1 MGKNAIVGQS
11 GGPTSV
17 INASLA
23 GVFES
28 CKSRGAD
35 IVYGM
40 CNGVAGLLEERVV
53 DLSTLLTDD
62 LDIELLKRTPSSF
75 LGSCRYK
82 LPDWHTDEA
91 VYKKLFAI
99 LEKLDIG
106 YFFYIGGNDSMDT
119 IGKLAEYGECI
130 QSDIRFM
137 GVPKTIDN
145 DLMVTDHTPGYGSAA
160 KYIGV
165 VMKEIIRDATVYGTK
180 YVTVVE
186 IMGRNAGWLTA
197 AAALAKSGAKLESKD
212 IVSPL
217 WESLTTRPSLPNTPC
232 ELLTVEQ
239 TGATAAQR
247 IAMVRDELKKAG
259 ATALAVTGLDCVG
272 WLTNMRAR
280 DLPCTPLAVAY
291 ALVTMDSCT
300 LFIAPGR
307 LNDADAKTLADNG
320 VSLRDYPEL
329 IDTVHAL
336 PAEEVFLVDE
346 KTTNYDLYCALNEHK
361 TVTGADPIFALKG
374 VKNPVELANI
384 RECHVRDGVA
394 MVRFQM
400 DLEKAIA
407 EGKILHETDIE
418 KMLQKRRA
426 EMPGYFEDSF
436 DTIAAYGPNAAM
448 MHYHAE
454 GEVDS
459 VIEPRGFLLVDNG
472 GQYDCGTTDITRTY
486 PVGPLTE
493 NERKYYTWTLQSHID
508 IARAVFLDYCTGFAL
523 DSFAR
528 GPLWAHKINYRCGT
542 GHGVGYISSVH
553 EGPQSLRPQ
562 NPIVFKEG
570 MTITDEPGVY
580 ETDEVGIR
588 IENELECVD
597 AGTNQYGHWLKFE
610 PLTLV
615 PISTEPVIVDE
626 LTRDQINW
634 LNAYHAHVYE
644 MLSPRLTEEEKTW
657 LKAKTAPIDR

>member
-1 MGKNAIVGQS
+1 MTTNEKIAALRTAAQAAGAHGVLLMTSDPHSSEYLPAYYNSLPFFS
-11 GGPTSV
+11 GFTGENSTLVVTLTGSALWCDGRFYV
-17 INASLA
+17 QGDRQLA
-23 GVFES
+23 GTEIECMHAGS
-28 CKSRGAD
+28 A
-35 IVYGM
+35 
-40 CNGVAGLLEERVV
+40 GVPTVEEYLTAHFAAGQ
-53 DLSTLLTDD
+53 TLL
-62 LDIELLKRTPSSF
+62 LD
-75 LGSCRYK
+75 GSCV
-82 LPDWHTDEA
+82 PATIA
-91 VYKKLFAI
+91 N
-99 LEKLDIG
+99 G
-106 YFFYIGGNDSMDT
+106 Y
-119 IGKLAEYGECI
+119 
-130 QSDIRFM
+130 
-137 GVPKTIDN
+137 
-145 DLMVTDHTPGYGSAA
+145 
-160 KYIGV
+160 
-165 VMKEIIRDATVYGTK
+165 
-180 YVTVVE
+180 
-186 IMGRNAGWLTA
+186 

-307 LNDADAKTLADNG
+307 LNDANAKTLADNG

-346 KTTNYDLYCALNEHK
+346 KATNYDLYCALNEHK

-486 PVGPLTE
+486 PIGPLTE

-634 LNAYHAHVYE
+634 LNAYHTHVYE

>member
-1 MGKNAIVGQS
+1 MTTNEKIAALRAAAQAAGAHGVLLMTSDPHSSEYLPAYYNSLPFFS
-11 GGPTSV
+11 GFTGENSTLVVTLTGSALWCDGRFYV
-17 INASLA
+17 QGDRQLA
-23 GVFES
+23 GTEIECMHAGS
-28 CKSRGAD
+28 A
-35 IVYGM
+35 
-40 CNGVAGLLEERVV
+40 GVPTVEEYLTAHFAAGQ
-53 DLSTLLTDD
+53 TLL
-62 LDIELLKRTPSSF
+62 LD
-75 LGSCRYK
+75 GSCV
-82 LPDWHTDEA
+82 PATIA
-91 VYKKLFAI
+91 N
-99 LEKLDIG
+99 G
-106 YFFYIGGNDSMDT
+106 Y
-119 IGKLAEYGECI
+119 
-130 QSDIRFM
+130 
-137 GVPKTIDN
+137 
-145 DLMVTDHTPGYGSAA
+145 
-160 KYIGV
+160 
-165 VMKEIIRDATVYGTK
+165 
-180 YVTVVE
+180 
-186 IMGRNAGWLTA
+186 

-346 KTTNYDLYCALNEHK
+346 KATNYDLYCALNEHK

-634 LNAYHAHVYE
+634 LNVYHAHVYE

>member
-1 MGKNAIVGQS
+1 VPATI
-11 GGPTSV
+11 
-17 INASLA
+17 A
-23 GVFES
+23 
-28 CKSRGAD
+28 
-35 IVYGM
+35 
-40 CNGVAGLLEERVV
+40 NG
-53 DLSTLLTDD
+53 
-62 LDIELLKRTPSSF
+62 
-75 LGSCRYK
+75 Y
-82 LPDWHTDEA
+82 
-91 VYKKLFAI
+91 
-99 LEKLDIG
+99 
-106 YFFYIGGNDSMDT
+106 
-119 IGKLAEYGECI
+119 
-130 QSDIRFM
+130 
-137 GVPKTIDN
+137 
-145 DLMVTDHTPGYGSAA
+145 
-160 KYIGV
+160 
-165 VMKEIIRDATVYGTK
+165 
-180 YVTVVE
+180 
-186 IMGRNAGWLTA
+186 

-346 KTTNYDLYCALNEHK
+346 KATNYDLYCALNEHK

-448 MHYHAE
+448 MHYHATE
-454 GEVDS
+454 EDHAKL
-459 VIEPRGFLLVDNG
+459 EKKGFLLVDSG
-472 GQYDCGTTDITRTY
+472 ATYMDGTTDITRTY
-486 PVGPLTE
+486 PLGELTE
-493 NERKYYTWTLQSHID
+493 DECLFYTWTLQCHID
-508 IARAVFLDYCTGFAL
+508 IARAVWLDYCDGHML
-523 DSFAR
+523 DTIAR
-528 GPLWAHKINYRCGT
+528 EPLWRHLINYRCGT
-542 GHGVGYISSVH
+542 GHSVSHVGNVH
-553 EGPQSLRPQ
+553 EGPHALNGR
-562 NPIVFKEG
+562 NTTVFKPG
-570 MTITDEPGVY
+570 MIVTDEPGVY
-580 ETDEVGIR
+580 EGGVVGIR
-588 IENELECVD
+588 IENELECYHK
-597 AGTNQYGHWLKFE
+597 ASNQYGEFLAFR
-610 PLTLV
+610 PVTFV
-615 PISTEPVIVDE
+615 PIATSPIVPGVLSRDE
-626 LTRDQINW
+626 LDW
-634 LNAYHAHVYE
+634 LNAYHREVFEKLA
-644 MLSPRLTEEEKTW
+644 PRLTEDERDW
-657 LKAKTAPIDR
+657 LAKKCAAIGA

>member
-1 MGKNAIVGQS
+1 MTTNEKIAALRAAAQAAGAYGVLLMTSDPHSSEYLPAYYNSLPFFS
-11 GGPTSV
+11 GFTGENSTLVVTLTGSALWCDGRFYV
-17 INASLA
+17 QGDRQLA
-23 GVFES
+23 GTEIECMHAGS
-28 CKSRGAD
+28 A
-35 IVYGM
+35 
-40 CNGVAGLLEERVV
+40 GVPTVEEYLTAHFAAGQ
-53 DLSTLLTDD
+53 TLL
-62 LDIELLKRTPSSF
+62 LD
-75 LGSCRYK
+75 GSCV
-82 LPDWHTDEA
+82 PATIA
-91 VYKKLFAI
+91 
-99 LEKLDIG
+99 
-106 YFFYIGGNDSMDT
+106 ND
-119 IGKLAEYGECI
+119 Y
-130 QSDIRFM
+130 
-137 GVPKTIDN
+137 
-145 DLMVTDHTPGYGSAA
+145 
-160 KYIGV
+160 
-165 VMKEIIRDATVYGTK
+165 
-180 YVTVVE
+180 
-186 IMGRNAGWLTA
+186 

-307 LNDADAKTLADNG
+307 LNDTDAKTLADNG

-329 IDTVHAL
+329 IDAVHAL

-346 KTTNYDLYCALNEHK
+346 KATNYDLYCALNEHK

-374 VKNPVELANI
+374 VKSPVELANI

-394 MVRFQM
+394 VVRFQM

-426 EMPGYFEDSF
+426 EMLGYFEDSF

-657 LKAKTAPIDR
+657 LKAKTTPIDR

>member
-1 MGKNAIVGQS
+1 MTTNEKIAALRAAAQAAGAHGVLLMTSDPHSSEYLPAYYNSLPFFS
-11 GGPTSV
+11 GFTGENSTLVVTLTGSALWCDGRFYV
-17 INASLA
+17 QGDRQLA
-23 GVFES
+23 GTEIECMHAGS
-28 CKSRGAD
+28 A
-35 IVYGM
+35 
-40 CNGVAGLLEERVV
+40 GVPTVEEYLTAHFAAGQ
-53 DLSTLLTDD
+53 TLL
-62 LDIELLKRTPSSF
+62 LD
-75 LGSCRYK
+75 GSCV
-82 LPDWHTDEA
+82 PATIA
-91 VYKKLFAI
+91 N
-99 LEKLDIG
+99 G
-106 YFFYIGGNDSMDT
+106 Y
-119 IGKLAEYGECI
+119 
-130 QSDIRFM
+130 
-137 GVPKTIDN
+137 
-145 DLMVTDHTPGYGSAA
+145 
-160 KYIGV
+160 
-165 VMKEIIRDATVYGTK
+165 
-180 YVTVVE
+180 
-186 IMGRNAGWLTA
+186 

-346 KTTNYDLYCALNEHK
+346 KATNYDLYCALNEHK

-644 MLSPRLTEEEKTW
+644 KLSPRLTEEEKTW

>member
-1 MGKNAIVGQS
+1 MTTNEKIAALRTAAQAAGAYGVLLMTSDPHSSEYLPSYYNSLPFFS
-11 GGPTSV
+11 GFTGENSTLVVTLTGSALWCDGRFYV
-17 INASLA
+17 QGDRQLA
-23 GVFES
+23 GTEIECMHAGS
-28 CKSRGAD
+28 A
-35 IVYGM
+35 
-40 CNGVAGLLEERVV
+40 GVPTVEEYLTAHFAAGQ
-53 DLSTLLTDD
+53 TLL
-62 LDIELLKRTPSSF
+62 LD
-75 LGSCRYK
+75 GSCV
-82 LPDWHTDEA
+82 PATIA
-91 VYKKLFAI
+91 N
-99 LEKLDIG
+99 G
-106 YFFYIGGNDSMDT
+106 Y
-119 IGKLAEYGECI
+119 
-130 QSDIRFM
+130 
-137 GVPKTIDN
+137 
-145 DLMVTDHTPGYGSAA
+145 
-160 KYIGV
+160 
-165 VMKEIIRDATVYGTK
+165 
-180 YVTVVE
+180 
-186 IMGRNAGWLTA
+186 

-320 VSLRDYPEL
+320 VALRDYPEL
-329 IDTVHAL
+329 IDAVHAL

-346 KTTNYDLYCALNEHK
+346 KATNYDLYCALNEHK

-374 VKNPVELANI
+374 VKSPVELANI

-394 MVRFQM
+394 VVRFQM

-626 LTRDQINW
+626 LTRDQIHW

>member
-1 MGKNAIVGQS
+1 MTTNEKIAALRAAAQAAGAHGVLLMTSDPHSSEYLPAYYNSLPFFS
-11 GGPTSV
+11 GFTGENSTLVVTLTGSALWCDGRFYV
-17 INASLA
+17 QGDRQLA
-23 GVFES
+23 GTEIECMHAGS
-28 CKSRGAD
+28 A
-35 IVYGM
+35 
-40 CNGVAGLLEERVV
+40 GVPTVEEYLTAHFAAGQ
-53 DLSTLLTDD
+53 TLL
-62 LDIELLKRTPSSF
+62 LD
-75 LGSCRYK
+75 GSCV
-82 LPDWHTDEA
+82 PATIA
-91 VYKKLFAI
+91 N
-99 LEKLDIG
+99 G
-106 YFFYIGGNDSMDT
+106 Y
-119 IGKLAEYGECI
+119 
-130 QSDIRFM
+130 
-137 GVPKTIDN
+137 
-145 DLMVTDHTPGYGSAA
+145 
-160 KYIGV
+160 
-165 VMKEIIRDATVYGTK
+165 
-180 YVTVVE
+180 
-186 IMGRNAGWLTA
+186 

-307 LNDADAKTLADNG
+307 LNDADTKTLADNG

-346 KTTNYDLYCALNEHK
+346 KATNYDLYCALNEHK

-486 PVGPLTE
+486 PVGSLTE

-634 LNAYHAHVYE
+634 LNDYHAHVYE
-644 MLSPRLTEEEKTW
+644 MLSPRLNEDEKVW
-657 LKAKTAPIDR
+657 LKEKCAAIGR

>member
-1 MGKNAIVGQS
+1 MTTNEKIAALRAAAQAAGAHGVLLMTSDPHSSEYLPAYYNSLPFFS
-11 GGPTSV
+11 GFTGENSTLVVTLTGSALWCDGRFYV
-17 INASLA
+17 QGDRQLA
-23 GVFES
+23 GTEIECMHAGS
-28 CKSRGAD
+28 A
-35 IVYGM
+35 
-40 CNGVAGLLEERVV
+40 GVPTVEEYLTAHFAAGQ
-53 DLSTLLTDD
+53 TLL
-62 LDIELLKRTPSSF
+62 LD
-75 LGSCRYK
+75 GSCV
-82 LPDWHTDEA
+82 PATIA
-91 VYKKLFAI
+91 N
-99 LEKLDIG
+99 G
-106 YFFYIGGNDSMDT
+106 Y
-119 IGKLAEYGECI
+119 
-130 QSDIRFM
+130 
-137 GVPKTIDN
+137 
-145 DLMVTDHTPGYGSAA
+145 
-160 KYIGV
+160 
-165 VMKEIIRDATVYGTK
+165 
-180 YVTVVE
+180 
-186 IMGRNAGWLTA
+186 

-346 KTTNYDLYCALNEHK
+346 KATNYDLYCALNEHK

-597 AGTNQYGHWLKFE
+597 LGENQYGHWLGFA
-610 PLTLV
+610 PLTMV
-615 PISTEPVIVDE
+615 PISTEPVLVDE
-626 LTRDQINW
+626 LSRAQLDW
-634 LNAYHAHVYE
+634 LNDYHARVYE
-644 MLSPRLTEEEKTW
+644 TLSPRLNEEEKAW
-657 LKAKTAPIDR
+657 LQAKCAPLQR